1 MTMSEMKDIEQLAK
15 ALADTRDTLKER
27 LQALRD
33 EQEALRKQHIKG
45 IERALAKFSTSH
57 DALLQAVEAN
67 PALFQQPKTQTFHAI
82 RVGWVKGRGKLVIA
96 DAARTVELIDKRMPD
111 RADQL
116 VKTTRTP
123 IAAALQQLTGTELKS
138 IAASVVDGTDTP
150 FVKPVDDE
158 IDKLVKALLR
168 SDDGTA
174 LAEAALK

>member
-1 MTMSEMKDIEQLAK
+1 MSSEMKDIERLAK
-15 ALADTRDTLKER
+15 GLADSRDVLKER

-33 EQEALRKQHIKG
+33 EQEAIRKRHMRG
-45 IERALAKFSTSH
+45 IENALAKFSGAH
-57 DALLQAVEAN
+57 DELLQAVEAS
-67 PALFQQPKTQTFHAI
+67 PDLFQQPKTQTFHAI

-96 DAARTVELIDKRMPD
+96 DAARTIELIEKRMPD

-116 VKTTRTP
+116 IKTSRTP
-123 IAAALQQLTGTELKS
+123 IAAALQQLTGAELKS
-138 IAASVVDGTDTP
+138 IGASVVDGADAP

-174 LAEAALK
+174 PAEAALK